1 MRGSSCIFT
10 SQGWKDIRTWS
21 DRRNPTRHKVQL
33 DRSDVRDGVDRV
45 RTHSRLATAAS
56 QQGARARV
64 SRRGA
69 TEVDNGA
76 QLARVTVQECGWF
89 KPKARKNRRTIQPI
103 LVDRPLHQRTLLPA
117 IPEVLVGIDCA
128 HNVLKDTAL
137 FEPVLQSTDVRISAK
152 RTQPR
157 NTRQNLRAGKGIGRH
172 QISARRTHM
181 AKVLTKHF

>member
-56 QQGARARV
+56 QQGAKDRV

-76 QLARVTVQECGWF
+76 QLSRVTVQECGWV
-89 KPKARKNRRTIQPI
+89 KPKAGKTVERYNPFSSTGLRTSAPCSRPYQKISSGSIVRTTYSGIPPRLNLYSNRPTCGFLRNGPNRDI
-103 LVDRPLHQRTLLPA
+103 LVRTCVLERVSDDIRFLRDEPMRP
-117 IPEVLVGIDCA
+117 
-128 HNVLKDTAL
+128 K
-137 FEPVLQSTDVRISAK
+137 F
-152 RTQPR
+152 
-157 NTRQNLRAGKGIGRH
+157 
-172 QISARRTHM
+172 
-181 AKVLTKHF
+181 